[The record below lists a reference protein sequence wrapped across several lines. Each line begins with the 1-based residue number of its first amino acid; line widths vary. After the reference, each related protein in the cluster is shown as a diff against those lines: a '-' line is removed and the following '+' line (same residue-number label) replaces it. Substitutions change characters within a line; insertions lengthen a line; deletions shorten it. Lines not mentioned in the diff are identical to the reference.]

1 MAPSREGPRM
11 SSGNIR
17 DQAELADLLQR
28 VSNLALTLLEVKP
41 PTRT

>member
-1 MAPSREGPRM
+1 M